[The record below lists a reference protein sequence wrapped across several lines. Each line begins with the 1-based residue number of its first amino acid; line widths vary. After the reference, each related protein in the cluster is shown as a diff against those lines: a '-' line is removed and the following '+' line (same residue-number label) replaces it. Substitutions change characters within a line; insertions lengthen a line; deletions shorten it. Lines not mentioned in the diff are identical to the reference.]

1 MSRYFIVLFVR
12 KLGLFSQSNKLVKI
26 LFIQNRF
33 YERSP
38 LQREHPFL
46 KISWAQKSQNHID
59 HIFID
64 MIGSDLI
71 RDLNIKKTFIV
82 VDKVIYPVELMKISV
97 KCNIEDC
104 DYRDMT
110 KSQYKEMIKEF
121 VIILKE
127 TFKNK
132 IDKILQIGVSPEY
145 RIDAQWGTPIFNFRF
160 IILGYEIIEFENR
173 ILKESGRIANIV
185 GGDTNVYVKKIYN
198 REDLFFEIY
207 PNTMLDEVLN
217 LLMNKDIQTIFPEEL
232 LQIMFEPIN
241 LKNPSDF
248 VSYYLK

>member
-1 MSRYFIVLFVR
+1 
-12 KLGLFSQSNKLVKI
+12 
-26 LFIQNRF
+26 
-33 YERSP
+33 
-38 LQREHPFL
+38 
-46 KISWAQKSQNHID
+46 
-59 HIFID
+59 
-64 MIGSDLI
+64 MIGSDII

-104 DYRDMT
+104 DYKDMT
-110 KSQYKEMIKEF
+110 KTQYKEMIKEF